1 MNRQRL
7 PVVLSA
13 AALLIAVLG
22 ATPNGVAALTGGTVR
37 VALFAKNAAKVSN
50 IGASKKPKAG
60 KLLPLGKNGKFP
72 ASVFPGGQRG
82 PVGPEGARG
91 PAGPIGPQGQQG
103 IPGQKG
109 AKGTTGPAGP
119 QGTTGPQG
127 PVGPPGGFGLLNLGR
142 ANVVS
147 RALAANGAHSSVVAG
162 ADALPLVAVFASGPD
177 DLEAVHC
184 ADATCASATTT
195 TLDST
200 GNVGDFPS
208 VTVGSDGL
216 GVISYVDLTSGTLK
230 VAHCTNVACTAAG
243 LNTPDP
249 SGNVG
254 ASQTSITVGTDGMP
268 LISYYD
274 TTSANL
280 VVAHCSSVT
289 CSSASTTAIDSTGNV
304 GQDSSIAIG
313 ADGLGL
319 VSYRDAT
326 NGHLKVAHCADVAC
340 ISASAATTL
349 DAGTAVGG
357 ATSITVGADGRGLV
371 GYFDNTSAN
380 LKVAHCSDTGCT
392 SATAATVDSA
402 SLVGEYASISV
413 GIDGLGV
420 VSYWDHSGARN
431 LKVAHCVDVA
441 CSAVTTTV
449 VDSPNDVGSFSS
461 LAIGADGLPLVTYR
475 DVTNNGVRVA
485 HCPNVFCV
493 GYLRRR

>member
-7 PVVLSA
+7 PLVLSA

-22 ATPNGVAALTGGTVR
+22 ATPSGIAALTGGTVR
-37 VALFAKNAAKVSN
+37 VALFAKNAAKVGG

-72 ASVFPGGQRG
+72 ASVLPASNG
-82 PVGPEGARG
+82 G
-91 PAGPIGPQGQQG
+91 PAGPQGPQGF
-103 IPGQKG
+103 PGQKG
-109 AKGTTGPAGP
+109 AKGATGSAGL
-119 QGTTGPQG
+119 QGATGPQG
-127 PVGPPGGFGLLNLGR
+127 PAGAPGGLGLLNLGR

-147 RALAANGAHSSVVAG
+147 RALAPNGAHSSVVAG
-162 ADALPLVAVFASGPD
+162 ADTLPLVAVFASGPD

-216 GVISYVDLTSGTLK
+216 GVIAYVDLTNGNLK
-230 VAHCTNVACTAAG
+230 VAHCTNLACTAAG
-243 LNTPDP
+243 LTTPDT

-254 ASQTSITVGTDGMP
+254 ASQTSITVGTDGFP

-274 TTSANL
+274 AANANL
-280 VVAHCSSVT
+280 VVAHCSTVT
-289 CSSASTTAIDSTGNV
+289 CSSATTTALDSTGNV

-326 NGHLKVAHCADVAC
+326 NVHLKVAHCADVAC
-340 ISASAATTL
+340 SSATAATTL
-349 DAGTAVGG
+349 DSGTSVGG
-357 ATSITVGADGRGLV
+357 ATSVTVGADGRGLV
-371 GYFDNTSAN
+371 GYFDNGAAN
-380 LKVAHCSDTGCT
+380 LKVAHCSDVAC
-392 SATAATVDSA
+392 TAATATTVDPA
-402 SLVGEYASISV
+402 TFVGEYASISV
-413 GIDGLGV
+413 GVDGLGV
-420 VSYWDHSGARN
+420 VSYWDHSSARN
-431 LKVAHCVDVA
+431 LKVAHCVDVT
-441 CSAVTTTV
+441 CSATTTTV

-461 LAIGADGLPLVTYR
+461 LAIGGDGLPLVTYR
-475 DVTNNGVRVA
+475 DVSNNDVRVA

>member
-13 AALLIAVLG
+13 AALLIAVLS
-22 ATPNGVAALTGGTVR
+22 ATPNGVAALTGGAIR
-37 VALFAKNAAKVSN
+37 VALFAKNAAKVGG
-50 IGASKKPKAG
+50 IAASKKPKAG

-72 ASVFPGGQRG
+72 ASVFPGGVAG
-82 PVGPEGARG
+82 PAGPEGARG

-109 AKGTTGPAGP
+109 AKGATGPAGP
-119 QGTTGPQG
+119 QGSTGAQG
-127 PVGPPGGFGLLNLGR
+127 PIGPPGGFGLLNLAR

-162 ADALPLVAVFASGPD
+162 ADGLPLVAVFASGPD

-184 ADATCASATTT
+184 ADATCASATIT
-195 TLDST
+195 TLDSS

-208 VTVGSDGL
+208 ATVGADGL
-216 GVISYVDLTSGTLK
+216 GVISYVDVTDGTLK
-230 VAHCTNVACTAAG
+230 VAHCTNLACTAAG
-243 LNTPDP
+243 LTTPDA

-254 ASQTSITVGTDGMP
+254 PAQTSITVGTDGLP

-274 TTSANL
+274 ATNANL
-280 VVAHCSSVT
+280 VVAHCSTVT
-289 CSSASTTAIDSTGNV
+289 CSAATTTAIDSTGNV
-304 GQDSSIAIG
+304 GQDASIAIG

-319 VSYRDAT
+319 VSYRDAS
-326 NGHLKVAHCADVAC
+326 NGHLKVAHCADLAC
-340 ISASAATTL
+340 SSATATTL
-349 DAGTAVGG
+349 DSGTGVGG
-357 ATSITVGADGRGLV
+357 STSVTVGADGRGLI
-371 GYFDNTSAN
+371 GYFDNGNAN
-380 LKVAHCSDTGCT
+380 LKVAHCSDVAC
-392 SATAATVDSA
+392 SAATAATVDSA

-420 VSYWDHSGARN
+420 VSYWDHSAARN

-441 CSAVTTTV
+441 CSAATTTV

-475 DVTNNGVRVA
+475 DVSNNDVRVA

>member
-7 PVVLSA
+7 PLVLSA

-22 ATPNGVAALTGGTVR
+22 ATPNGIAALTGGTVR
-37 VALFAKNAAKVSN
+37 VALFAKNAAKVGG

-72 ASVFPGGQRG
+72 ASVLPASKG
-82 PVGPEGARG
+82 G
-91 PAGPIGPQGQQG
+91 PAGPQGPQGF
-103 IPGQKG
+103 PGQKG
-109 AKGTTGPAGP
+109 AKGATGPAGLR
-119 QGTTGPQG
+119 GATGPQG
-127 PVGPPGGFGLLNLGR
+127 PGGAPGGVGLLNLGR

-147 RALAANGAHSSVVAG
+147 RALAPNGAHSSVVAG
-162 ADALPLVAVFASGPD
+162 ADTLPLIAVFASGPD

-208 VTVGSDGL
+208 ITVGSDGL
-216 GVISYVDLTSGTLK
+216 GVIAYVDLTNGNLK
-230 VAHCTNVACTAAG
+230 VAHCTNLACTAAG
-243 LNTPDP
+243 LTTPDT

-254 ASQTSITVGTDGMP
+254 ASQTSITVGTDGFP

-274 TTSANL
+274 GTNKNL
-280 VVAHCSSVT
+280 VVMHCTTVT
-289 CSSASTTAIDSTGNV
+289 CSGDTTTALDSTGDV

-326 NGHLKVAHCADVAC
+326 NVHLKVAHCADVAC
-340 ISASAATTL
+340 SSATAATTL
-349 DAGTAVGG
+349 DSGTSVGG
-357 ATSITVGADGRGLV
+357 ATSVTVGADGRGLV
-371 GYFDNTSAN
+371 GYFDNGAAN
-380 LKVAHCSDTGCT
+380 LKVAHCSDVACT
-392 SATAATVDSA
+392 AATAATVDSA
-402 SLVGEYASISV
+402 TFVGEYASISV
-413 GIDGLGV
+413 GVDGLGV

-441 CSAVTTTV
+441 CSAATTTV
-449 VDSPNDVGSFSS
+449 VDIPNDVGSFSS
-461 LAIGADGLPLVTYR
+461 LAIGGDGLPLVTYR
-475 DVTNNGVRVA
+475 DVSNNDVRVA